1 MYASRKEILNS
12 YFIERVLSN
21 RCARRTYWKIWPKS
35 KRHRVD
41 WRWWT
46 LITVIFVTFLF
57 FRILIQSRPSWFLGW
72 LKWASLCCP
81 FFHHSW
87 ILMIQKLKYVP
98 LAVLEWIVQMLLSSV
113 LFFFFLS
120 IYLFGCPGSAACG
133 MYPDQGL
140 NPGPLHGECRVL
152 ATGLPRKSLFVLL
165 TEIIA
170 FPASNQN
177 H

>member
-113 LFFFFLS
+113 LFFFFFK
-120 IYLFGCPGSAACG
+120 YLFIWLPGVCS
-133 MYPDQGL
+133 MWDVPW
-140 NPGPLHGECRVL
+140 PGIEPWPFARGVQSLSHWTTKEVPLCSFNWNYCFSCL
-152 ATGLPRKSLFVLL
+152 
-165 TEIIA
+165 
-170 FPASNQN
+170 
-177 H
+177 